1 MAEELCLV
9 LMDPGQDGQR
19 PVCVCV
25 FSQSRRAE
33 GEPYFPPC
41 GSAGLLPCLLRESQ
55 RVCSQSRGPTVDD
68 IVW

>member
-25 FSQSRRAE
+25 FSRSRRAE
-33 GEPYFPPC
+33 GEPYVPPC
-41 GSAGLLPCLLRESQ
+41 GSAGASALSAEGRSTCVFTEPRSHC
-55 RVCSQSRGPTVDD
+55 G
-68 IVW
+68 